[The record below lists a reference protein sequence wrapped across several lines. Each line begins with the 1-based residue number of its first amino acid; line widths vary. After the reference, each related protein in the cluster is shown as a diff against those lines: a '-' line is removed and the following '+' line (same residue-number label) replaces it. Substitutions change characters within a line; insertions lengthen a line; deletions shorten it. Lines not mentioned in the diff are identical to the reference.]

1 MAMSDANKHTC
12 RSIMTTGPVVIKA
25 SESVDKAM
33 RMLLDNRLLGL
44 PAVDDDGRYI
54 GMFLRSRLV
63 ALLLPTIVQL
73 EERLPEVSRLIELG
87 FMTDTLDDAHDRF
100 QKVAGDPVSKYLQ
113 TDTPILRLDTPVMNA
128 VLYLYRT
135 RSYLPVVD
143 EASGKLLG
151 VVSTWDV
158 LGRIAGISA

>member
-1 MAMSDANKHTC
+1 
-12 RSIMTTGPVVIKA
+12 MTTNPVVIKQT
-25 SESVDKAM
+25 ESIAEST

-44 PAVDDDGRYI
+44 PVVDDDGRYM

-63 ALLLPTIVQL
+63 ALLLPKIVQL
-73 EERLPEVSRLIELG
+73 EERLPEVARLMELG

-100 QKVAGDPVSKYLQ
+100 QKVASDPVSKYLQ
-113 TDTPILRLDTPVMNA
+113 TDTPVLRLDTPVMNA

-158 LGRIAGISA
+158 LARVAGSSA

>member
-1 MAMSDANKHTC
+1 
-12 RSIMTTGPVVIKA
+12 MTTNPVVIKQT
-25 SESVDKAM
+25 ESVAKAM

-44 PAVDDDGRYI
+44 PIIDDDGRYV

-73 EERLPEVSRLIELG
+73 EERLPEVSRLLELG
-87 FMTDTLDDAHDRF
+87 FMSDTLEDAHDRF
-100 QKVAGDPVSKYLQ
+100 QKVAADPVGKYLQ

-143 EASGKLLG
+143 EASNKLLG

-158 LGRIAGISA
+158 LGRIAGSSA

>member
-1 MAMSDANKHTC
+1 MSDANKHTC
-12 RSIMTTGPVVIKA
+12 GAIMTTKPVVIKQ
-25 SESVDKAM
+25 SESVAKAM

-44 PAVDDDGRYI
+44 PVVDGDGRYL

-63 ALLLPTIVQL
+63 ALLLPRIVQL
-73 EERLPEVSRLIELG
+73 EESMPEVARLVEVG
-87 FMTDTLDDAHDRF
+87 FMSDTLDDAHDRF
-100 QKVAGDPVSKYLQ
+100 DRVANDPVGKYLQ

-158 LGRIAGISA
+158 LGRIAGSSA

>member
-1 MAMSDANKHTC
+1 
-12 RSIMTTGPVVIKA
+12 MTTKPAVMKQ
-25 SESVDKAM
+25 SESVAKAM

-44 PAVDDDGRYI
+44 PVVDANGRYL

-63 ALLLPTIVQL
+63 ALLLPRIVQL
-73 EERLPEVSRLIELG
+73 EESMPQVARLVEVG
-87 FMTDTLDDAHDRF
+87 DTLDDARDRLAR
-100 QKVAGDPVSKYLQ
+100 VANDPVGKYLQ
-113 TDTPILRLDTPVMNA
+113 TDTPILRRDTPVMNA
-128 VLYLYRT
+128 VLFLYRA

>member
-1 MAMSDANKHTC
+1 
-12 RSIMTTGPVVIKA
+12 MTTKPVVIKQA
-25 SESVDKAM
+25 ESVAKAM

-44 PAVDDDGRYI
+44 PVVEGDGRYL

-63 ALLLPTIVQL
+63 AMLLPTIVQL
-73 EERLPEVSRLIELG
+73 EECLPEVARLIEIG

-100 QKVAGDPVSKYLQ
+100 ATVANDPVDKYLQ

-158 LGRIAGISA
+158 LARIAGSSA

>member
-1 MAMSDANKHTC
+1 MSDANKHIC
-12 RSIMTTGPVVIKA
+12 GAIMTTKPAFIKQ
-25 SESVDKAM
+25 SENVAKAM

-44 PAVDDDGRYI
+44 PVVDDDDRYL

-63 ALLLPTIVQL
+63 ALLLPRIVQL
-73 EERLPEVSRLIELG
+73 EESMPEVARLVEVG
-87 FMTDTLDDAHDRF
+87 FMSDTIDDAHDRF
-100 QKVAGDPVSKYLQ
+100 ARVANDPVGKYLQ

-128 VLYLYRT
+128 VLHLYRT